1 MSEVQNDFS
10 WKNLFD
16 YFGMQRKFNFL
27 NCIFHLND
35 TNSFLGIYNL
45 IKFLLLMYQMCT
57 VTCIPIYVVYSR
69 GVMD

>member
-27 NCIFHLND
+27 NCIFHLKDLND

-45 IKFLLLMYQMCT
+45 IKFLLLMYQMCA
-57 VTCIPIYVVYSR
+57 VTLYVVYI
-69 GVMD
+69 VEE